1 MIAFLDTETTGF
13 TRTDHV
19 LEVACVVVSN
29 DGRRVIKL
37 LSSLLPCRSGDE
49 QQVQQKLH
57 DQWINGKAVHGIM
70 KHDVVGNTELRTQI
84 LQSLVLLLQNCN
96 TIVGHNV
103 EFDLRML
110 SQHATGADGT
120 WLRLLQQGRLS
131 NVQVIDTMKD
141 GRPQPEW
148 QSLDKL
154 SRRLGSGRLDKY
166 AHSALGDCLRLLEVW
181 PFLPVSARVTE
192 AVRGCGGDEADVER
206 IREVGVSQVDVVMD
220 CRLPADTKHKML
232 MELGFRMVVNE

>member
-19 LEVACVVVSN
+19 LEVACAVVSN

-37 LSSLLPCRSGDE
+37 LSSLLPARSGSE
-49 QQVQQKLH
+49 QEVQRKLQE
-57 DQWINGKAVHGIM
+57 QWNNGKAVHGILTQ
-70 KHDVVGNTELRTQI
+70 DVVGNTELRTQV
-84 LQSLVLLLQNCN
+84 LQSLVLLLQNCD
-96 TIVGHNV
+96 TIVGHNI

-110 SQHATGADGT
+110 AQCTTGADGA
-120 WLRLLQQGRLS
+120 WLRMLKEGRLS
-131 NVQVIDTMKD
+131 RVQVIDTMKD
-141 GRPQPEW
+141 GRPQPQWE
-148 QSLDKL
+148 SLENL

-181 PFLPVSARVTE
+181 PFLPVSARVAE
-192 AVRGCGGDEADVER
+192 AQTDKCGDAADTER
-206 IREVGVSQVDVVMD
+206 IREVGVSQVDVVQD

-232 MELGFRMVVNE
+232 TELGFRMVVNG